1 MALPT
6 RSLVAVSLLL
16 CATGPASAQPAAS
29 TSGRD
34 PIAAIRD
41 DRWAEAQADAAGFAD
56 PVAEKLVLYYRLLA
70 PGAATAAEIAGFMRD
85 NPDWPNQ
92 ALLERHRQYAIAAD
106 PDQADVLTQCAA
118 APVTEEPALLRCAA
132 ALAIAGKADAAS
144 ADARE
149 AWVTGLA
156 DPAQE
161 TAFLHRW
168 AGSLTP
174 DDQWARFQHLA
185 WSNPASAARQIGRL
199 DPAHRAAAEARL
211 ALQRDDSRAEALLA
225 AAHADQQ
232 KDPGLLLDH
241 ARYLRRADRT
251 ADALALWQRDGEAA
265 QNTIRATA
273 PEHLAAF
280 WTERNLLARSLLS
293 AGDAAGAYAIARAH
307 GQTAPEAV
315 ADAEFLAGFIALRKL
330 NDPAAALR
338 HFQKL
343 DAVSKAAITQAR
355 AWYWIGR
362 AEAAA
367 GKDPKPDYEKAAAW
381 PTTFYGQLAALGLGD
396 DAAAMARRIRALHDP
411 AWTRDGVLAF
421 TGHEVVR
428 AAAWLVAWGDPQR
441 ARAFL
446 LRMDELAPDL
456 PDRALTA
463 ALALRVG
470 LPDTAVFVARRM
482 GRDGLMLPVEGWPA
496 PFNPPAEK
504 LDPAVALGIMRQ
516 ESSFDA
522 GAVSPSGARGLMQL
536 MPATA
541 DAVARQLGIETS
553 LPALTGDPGENMQL
567 GTAYL
572 HQMLELFDGSL
583 PLAVAAYNAGP
594 RRVQQLL
601 GQNGD
606 PRVGPVDMIDWIE
619 EIPIGETRN
628 YVQRVLENITIYRAH
643 RGEPTPTLLAAW
655 AK

>member
-1 MALPT
+1 
-6 RSLVAVSLLL
+6 
-16 CATGPASAQPAAS
+16 
-29 TSGRD
+29 
-34 PIAAIRD
+34 
-41 DRWAEAQADAAGFAD
+41 
-56 PVAEKLVLYYRLLA
+56 
-70 PGAATAAEIAGFMRD
+70 
-85 NPDWPNQ
+85 
-92 ALLERHRQYAIAAD
+92 LLERHRQYAIAAD
-106 PDQADVLTQCAA
+106 PDQADVLAQCAA
-118 APVTEEPALLRCAA
+118 APVMEEPALLRCAA
-132 ALAIAGKADAAS
+132 ALAIAGQPDAAS
-144 ADARE
+144 ADARK
-149 AWVTGLA
+149 AWVNGLA

-168 AGSLTP
+168 GGSVTAN
-174 DDQWARFQHLA
+174 DQWARFQHLA
-185 WSNPASAARQIGRL
+185 WSDPASAARQIGRL
-199 DPAHRAAAEARL
+199 DPTHRGVAEVRL
-211 ALQRDDSRAEALLA
+211 AFQRDDARAEALLA
-225 AAHADQQ
+225 AARAAQQ
-232 KDPGLLLDH
+232 DDPGLMLDH
-241 ARYLRRADRT
+241 ARYLRRADRR
-251 ADALALWQRDGEAA
+251 ADALALWQRNGEAA
-265 QNTIRATA
+265 QNAIRATA

-280 WTERNLLARSLLS
+280 WSERNLLARGLLA
-293 AGDAAGAYAIARAH
+293 AGDAAGAYAVASAH
-307 GQTAPEAV
+307 GQTAPEPV

-330 NDPAAALR
+330 NDPATALR

-343 DAVSKAAITQAR
+343 DASKAAITLAR
-355 AWYWIGR
+355 AWYWMGR

-381 PTTFYGQLAALGLGD
+381 PTTFYGQFAALALGD
-396 DAAAMARRIRALHDP
+396 DAAAIARRIKALHDP
-411 AWTRDGVLAF
+411 AWTRAGVLAF

-428 AAAWLVAWGDPQR
+428 AAAWLVAWGDPPR

-446 LRMDELAPDL
+446 LRMDELAPD
-456 PDRALTA
+456 PVDRALTA

-482 GRDGLMLPVEGWPA
+482 GRDGLMLPDEGWPA
-496 PFNPPAEK
+496 PFNPPEEK

-516 ESSFDA
+516 ESSFDM

-541 DAVARQLGIETS
+541 DAVARQLGVETS
-553 LPALTGDPGENMQL
+553 LATLLGDPGENMLL

-572 HQMLELFDGSL
+572 RQMLDLFDGSL

-643 RGEPTPTLLAAW
+643 RGEATPTLLAAW
-655 AK
+655 TK